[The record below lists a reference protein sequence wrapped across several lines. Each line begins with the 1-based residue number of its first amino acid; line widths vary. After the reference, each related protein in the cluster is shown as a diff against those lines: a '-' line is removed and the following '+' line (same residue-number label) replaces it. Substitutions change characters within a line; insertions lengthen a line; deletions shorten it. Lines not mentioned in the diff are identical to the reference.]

1 MFPSDVGKSG
11 EGEMPFTHVLL
22 VKAIAILAVALTC
35 PPLNG
40 STSGSRIQGGRT
52 LGRAIVAT
60 WKARA
65 GGSDHPQAACAVSN
79 SGKATAQTAR
89 EAVDPGRHFP

>member
-35 PPLNG
+35 PP
-40 STSGSRIQGGRT
+40 
-52 LGRAIVAT
+52 
-60 WKARA
+60 
-65 GGSDHPQAACAVSN
+65 
-79 SGKATAQTAR
+79 
-89 EAVDPGRHFP
+89 